1 MQNKIVTS
9 DISFVF
15 QGPVTHRGG
24 DLVSNLKSTKRN
36 FPDAEYL
43 LSTWEGA
50 DVSVF
55 CHFDKVILNKDPGAI
70 LIDPVTGYPNNI
82 LRQVV
87 STANGLKAASS
98 RYAVKIR
105 TDFAVENANF
115 IDRWSAFTPAYPEM
129 LCFSKPVAIISLG
142 CNDPLRTTGLF
153 HCSDFFY
160 FGLKEDL
167 LLYWDVEEQVRNEN
181 NRTLTL
187 TEKLLHPQYGL
198 SFSRLATEQ
207 ELLRNFVQ
215 NKYNKQFKMDF
226 RDEFSKELL
235 SLSEGILLNNFVLLD
250 AAEAGVVVPKR
261 INIISKLDHHYIPAE
276 VSTIAVGYKQK
287 LQYRYIRSMVIR
299 YKRMPRQALLTVY
312 SIAAYLLS
320 NIFSKNRH
328 GK

>member
-1 MQNKIVTS
+1 MQNIIENG

-15 QGPVTHRGG
+15 QGPVAHRGG
-24 DLVSNLKSTKRN
+24 NLVANVQITKRT
-36 FPDAEYL
+36 FPNAEYL

-50 DVSVF
+50 DESVF
-55 CHFDKVILNKDPGAI
+55 CHFDKVILNKDPGPI

-115 IDRWSAFTPAYPEM
+115 IHRWSAFTPAHPEM
-129 LCFSKPVAIISLG
+129 LCFINPVAIISLG

-167 LLYWDVEEQVRNEN
+167 LLYWDAEEQVRNEK

-187 TEKLLHPQYGL
+187 TEKVFHPLYGL
-198 SFSRLATEQ
+198 SFSRLACEQ
-207 ELLRNFVQ
+207 ELLINFVQ
-215 NKYNKQFKMDF
+215 KKYNDQFRMDF
-226 RDEFSKELL
+226 SDEFSKELL
-235 SLSEGILLNNFVLLD
+235 LLSESILLNNFVLLD
-250 AAEAGVVVPKR
+250 AAEAGIVVPER
-261 INIISKLDHHYIPAE
+261 ISRISKLYHHYIPAE
-276 VSTIAVGYKQK
+276 VTTIAVGYKKK
-287 LQYRYIRSMVIR
+287 LQSRYLRSMVIR
-299 YKRMPRQALLTVY
+299 YKRIPRQVLLTIY
-312 SIAAYLLS
+312 SIVAYLLTNLFAKS
-320 NIFSKNRH
+320 TH

>member
-1 MQNKIVTS
+1 MQNKIVAS

-24 DLVSNLKSTKRN
+24 DLVSNVQSTKKT

-50 DVSVF
+50 DESVF
-55 CHFDKVILNKDPGAI
+55 SHFDKVILNKDPGSV
-70 LIDPVTGYPNNI
+70 LIDFVTGYPNNI

-87 STANGLKAASS
+87 SAANGLKAASS

-105 TDFAVENANF
+105 TDFSVANAGC
-115 IDRWSAFTPAYPEM
+115 IDRWSAFTPADPEM

-167 LLYWDVEEQVRNEN
+167 LLYWDVEEQVRNEK

-187 TEKLLHPQYGL
+187 TEKVFHPLYGL
-198 SFSRLATEQ
+198 SFSRLASEQ
-207 ELLRNFVQ
+207 ELLRNFIQ
-215 NKYNKQFKMDF
+215 KKYNNQFKMDF

-235 SLSEGILLNNFVLLD
+235 SLSERILLNNFVLLE
-250 AAEAGVVVPKR
+250 AADAGVVVPVQWTPSSR
-261 INIISKLDHHYIPAE
+261 
-276 VSTIAVGYKQK
+276 QK
-287 LQYRYIRSMVIR
+287 SV
-299 YKRMPRQALLTVY
+299 
-312 SIAAYLLS
+312 
-320 NIFSKNRH
+320 
-328 GK
+328 